1 MTDKTDPIAHAA
13 HLLREAAEEY
23 KSGISLNGVPD
34 WEGEPETAA
43 AYDELM
49 AAAKAIEEWEL
60 AIGAGGVEPLRKCL
74 HQIEEPLE
82 KVLARREAV
91 IKLLEQ
97 DCAEQALTIT
107 NLRGT
112 RKVLWNL
119 LGECLPLLEYDAQE
133 THCGESHDQIVN
145 LIQRINDARTVV
157 QAEEL
162 PANSDCHG
170 PDWTDRD
177 GEYLK

>member
-1 MTDKTDPIAHAA
+1 MTISYTCPVCAA
-13 HLLREAAEEY
+13 
-23 KSGISLNGVPD
+23 SV
-34 WEGEPETAA
+34 ETH
-43 AYDELM
+43 EVN
-49 AAAKAIEEWEL
+49 E
-60 AIGAGGVEPLRKCL
+60 LRKTL
-74 HQIEEPLE
+74 D
-82 KVLARREAV
+82 RREAV
-91 IKLLEQ
+91 IRILEKDAHDAHQ
-97 DCAEQALTIT
+97 RQANAI
-107 NLRGT
+107 GT